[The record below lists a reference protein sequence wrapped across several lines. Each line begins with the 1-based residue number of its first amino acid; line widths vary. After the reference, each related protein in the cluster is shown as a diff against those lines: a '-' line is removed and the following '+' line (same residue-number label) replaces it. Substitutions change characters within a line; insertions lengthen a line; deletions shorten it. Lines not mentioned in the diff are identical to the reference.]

1 VGLPVAN
8 GNSNIDIATVDGN
21 LTITAYG
28 TQTWTFDT
36 TGNVSLPGGG
46 IIYGNPF
53 TPSGA
58 PGNTITLQPAGSG
71 TITDQKLLIYPTA
84 ADGDHIHL
92 ASGNLYQTEL
102 FLGNDNL
109 YVKLS
114 STGDVVI
121 NSNDGIGNTSQW
133 VFGTNGAI
141 GFPDSTYQTTAFTTS
156 PSLNALNVKQVFES
170 TNALSSATGTVT
182 HNCAVGHIFVH
193 SSISA
198 NFTANFTNVTIPA
211 NNATSFTLVLNQGGT
226 AYVPTAVQIGGQ
238 AQTVVWQGGTQPA
251 GSANKKDVVS
261 FSVVNNAGTWITL
274 GQLTTFG

>member
-102 FLGNDNL
+102 FFGSDNL
-109 YVKLS
+109 YVKLAN
-114 STGDVVI
+114 TGDIVI
-121 NSNDGIGNTSQW
+121 NSNDGTGNTSQW
-133 VFGTNGAI
+133 MFGTNGAI

-182 HNCAVGHIFVH
+182 HDCALGHIFVH

>member
-1 VGLPVAN
+1 
-8 GNSNIDIATVDGN
+8 
-21 LTITAYG
+21 
-28 TQTWTFDT
+28 
-36 TGNVSLPGGG
+36 
-46 IIYGNPF
+46 
-53 TPSGA
+53 
-58 PGNTITLQPAGSG
+58 
-71 TITDQKLLIYPTA
+71 
-84 ADGDHIHL
+84 
-92 ASGNLYQTEL
+92 LYATEL
-102 FLGNDNL
+102 FLGSDNL
-109 YVKLS
+109 YVKLA
-114 STGDVVI
+114 STGDIVI
-121 NSNDGIGNTSQW
+121 NSNDGTGNASQW
-133 VFGTNGAI
+133 MFGTNGAI

-182 HNCAVGHIFVH
+182 HDCALGHIFVH